1 MAPRQCAGR
10 LGLIVCTAM
19 LASCAQLAAV
29 RNALFDADSDA
40 DADAG
45 ARQTARLPD
54 PPEDTAKAGG
64 ETDYVTFVQEVMAES
79 AKLTERPSRA
89 AKATRAATA
98 WRRAGGGGQ
107 DVEGGQDAESE

>member
-40 DADAG
+40 DAG
-45 ARQTARLPD
+45 ARQAERLPD
-54 PPEDTAKAGG
+54 PPEDTAKTG

-98 WRRAGGGGQ
+98 WRGAAGAGQ
-107 DVEGGQDAESE
+107 EAEAE